1 MKKTKVKMVVSIAGL
16 AEPIYDLEEFSSKPG
31 EEIEI
36 HPELARHWIAAGH
49 AIAINNGSP
58 IEPETTSI
66 EPTEHAVLPSPR
78 PRGKPKKEIGE

>member
-16 AEPIYDLEEFSSKPG
+16 AEPIYDLEEFSFKPG

-49 AIAINNGSP
+49 AIAINNGSLQ
-58 IEPETTSI
+58 PETTSI
-66 EPTEHAVLPSPR
+66 ESTEHAVLPSPR
-78 PRGKPKKEIGE
+78 PRGRPKKEIGE